1 MVWPFPCGGAKNVR
15 RKMKRPRMIYLY
27 QPLDLGKEDKKSTD
41 FFHSY
46 LAVEERYRIL
56 EEQALK
62 VRRREQNRK
71 LALYRKGFSAIQD
84 AIKNRNSAAIESVK
98 SDRELYEIVCEII
111 GKLDT
116 KLENVHAL
124 EQENSASKTDLD
136 NKNHRTRA
144 SDLRHEMQMLKM
156 QEISHAH
163 MDRLGSLIEKGDAVA
178 AKTLVEITQSLCTL
192 LHILAKKNPDLF
204 RSIGRKAF
212 MWPVLAQQNSHWV
225 KDAKQILTK
234 IEFGEDT
241 LYANFRNDLVFDE
254 NYPARS
260 YALALVKNIEF
271 NRYYLAM
278 LSSRMPAI
286 QSLIENER
294 QDFEEMPSWSLDA
307 ARLPKF
313 SADCAK
319 QWMAV
324 ARTILRQQHPDFHL
338 RPEWKSISN
347 RFESHEK
354 GRIQNKILDQIGS
367 AMRTIAKSRKLPK

>member
-1 MVWPFPCGGAKNVR
+1 
-15 RKMKRPRMIYLY
+15 MKKPRMIYLY

-46 LAVEERYRIL
+46 MAVEERYRIL

-84 AIKNRNSAAIESVK
+84 AIKNRNPAAIESVRADK
-98 SDRELYEIVCEII
+98 ELYEIVREII

-116 KLENVHAL
+116 KLENIHAP
-124 EQENSASKTDLD
+124 EGENPASNADLA
-136 NKNHRTRA
+136 NKNHQSRTHE
-144 SDLRHEMQMLKM
+144 LRHEMQMLKM
-156 QEISHAH
+156 QQISHAN
-163 MDRLGSLIEKGDAVA
+163 MDKLGSLIEKGDAVA
-178 AKTLVEITQSLCTL
+178 AKTLVELVQSLCTL
-192 LHILAKKNPDLF
+192 LHILVKKNPDLF
-204 RSIGRKAF
+204 RPIGRKAF

-225 KDAKQILTK
+225 KDAKQILTR

-241 LYANFRNDLVFDE
+241 LHAKFRNDLVFDE

-271 NRYYLAM
+271 NRYYLATI
-278 LSSRMPAI
+278 SSRMPAI
-286 QSLIENER
+286 QSLIENEY
-294 QDFEEMPSWSLDA
+294 QDFEDMPSWSLDA
-307 ARLPKF
+307 AKLPKF
-313 SADCAK
+313 SAESAK

-324 ARTILRQQHPDFHL
+324 ARIILRQQHPDFHL
-338 RPEWKSISN
+338 RPEWKSVAN

-367 AMRTIAKSRKLPK
+367 AMRTIAKS